1 MFLAKDWLQGW
12 CWLGEKMVEEQ
23 EELVRR
29 AREEHWAAWGLENS
43 LETLVETPRDP
54 VTRQGVE
61 VIK

>member
-29 AREEHWAAWGLENS
+29 ARE
-43 LETLVETPRDP
+43 TLRDSI
-54 VTRQGVE
+54 TRQGVE
-61 VIK
+61 VIM